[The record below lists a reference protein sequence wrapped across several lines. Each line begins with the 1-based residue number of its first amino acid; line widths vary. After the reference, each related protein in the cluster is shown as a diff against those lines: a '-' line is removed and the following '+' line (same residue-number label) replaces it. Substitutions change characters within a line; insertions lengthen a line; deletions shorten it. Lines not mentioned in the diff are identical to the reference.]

1 MGHVRDWLTHHDGT
15 RTGALR
21 TVAGAVC
28 GVDAVVV
35 ALAPSLSPPVA
46 DQWLLHLGFAVA
58 LVLEGVLVLATRR
71 ASDEWGVLAAVT
83 LPTVTLL
90 ALLACTHQVGTL
102 AALLLWPALATPLFP
117 RRATVWAHLAL
128 LATGLAGVVLLAPD
142 PRVSW
147 FTWVAVMAAAISCA
161 VTVRVIA
168 EHSDE
173 IVVRLSDRAVRD
185 TLTGLLNRRAF
196 DEHLDGLWSAGGPVA
211 VAFFD
216 LDHFKVVND
225 TYGHPVGD
233 GVLAAFASVLRGHVR
248 DGDVVARTGGEEF
261 GLVMPGR
268 AVTTVL
274 ERAQAVVDAFSATRV
289 PAGDLVLRC
298 TVSAGVAIREPRH
311 TGASH
316 LCRDAD
322 RALYRAKEGGRNQA
336 ILHADASVAQ
346 G

>member
-58 LVLEGVLVLATRR
+58 LVLEGVLVLVTRR

-168 EHSDE
+168 EHDVAEHRQRLERELADARDLLTHSQQLLAKPGFVDKAPPSVVANE
-173 IVVRLSDRAVRD
+173 KAKLAEREERVRL
-185 TLTGLLNRRAF
+185 LEEELRR
-196 DEHLDGLWSAGGPVA
+196 
-211 VAFFD
+211 
-216 LDHFKVVND
+216 
-225 TYGHPVGD
+225 
-233 GVLAAFASVLRGHVR
+233 
-248 DGDVVARTGGEEF
+248 
-261 GLVMPGR
+261 
-268 AVTTVL
+268 
-274 ERAQAVVDAFSATRV
+274 
-289 PAGDLVLRC
+289 
-298 TVSAGVAIREPRH
+298 
-311 TGASH
+311 
-316 LCRDAD
+316 
-322 RALYRAKEGGRNQA
+322 
-336 ILHADASVAQ
+336 
-346 G
+346 

>member
-1 MGHVRDWLTHHDGT
+1 MGRVRDWLTHHDGT

-28 GVDAVVV
+28 GLDAVVV
-35 ALAPSLSPPVA
+35 ALAPSVSTPVA
-46 DQWLLHLGFAVA
+46 DQVILYLWFAAA
-58 LVLEGVLVLATRR
+58 LAAEGVLVLATRR
-71 ASDEWGVLAAVT
+71 ASDTWGVLLTVT
-83 LPTVTLL
+83 LPTATLL
-90 ALLACTHQVGTL
+90 ALMACSHQVG
-102 AALLLWPALATPLFP
+102 ALAPLLVWSALASPFFP
-117 RRATVWAHLAL
+117 RRATVWAHLAMM
-128 LATGLAGVVLLAPD
+128 AVGMAVVVLLAPD

-147 FTWVAVMAAAISCA
+147 FTWVAVMAAATSAA

-185 TLTGLLNRRAF
+185 QLTGLLNRRAF
-196 DEHLDGLWSAGGPVA
+196 DERLDDLWAGGGPVA

-216 LDHFKVVND
+216 LDHFKIVND

-233 GVLAAFASVLRGHVR
+233 GVLAEFARVLSGHVR

-261 GLVMPGR
+261 GVVLAGR
-268 AVTTVL
+268 GVGAVL
-274 ERAQAVVDAFSATRV
+274 ERAQAVVDAFSSTRV

-298 TVSAGVAIREPRH
+298 TVSSGVAIREARH
-311 TGASH
+311 TSASH

-336 ILHADASVAQ
+336 VLQAAD
-346 G
+346 GTGED